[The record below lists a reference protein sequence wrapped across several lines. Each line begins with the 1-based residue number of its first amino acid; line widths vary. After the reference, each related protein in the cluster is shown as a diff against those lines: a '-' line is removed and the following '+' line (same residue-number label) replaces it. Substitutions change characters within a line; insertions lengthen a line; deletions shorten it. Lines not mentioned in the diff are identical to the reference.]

1 MDVRPLGQ
9 STTTSFVR
17 CAKPYI
23 AFGVRVAIGNLGSE
37 SESPPLLAR
46 TASDHIGRMV
56 FRPLIGHEHNRHR
69 LARAVANGK
78 LPASLLFQGPVG
90 VGKQRLALWL
100 GQLLL
105 CERAAAE
112 QLDEPCG
119 ACIHCRYAS
128 RGQHPDL
135 HWFYPRP
142 RLTDPDID
150 DAKADMAES
159 TAQRVKDDG
168 LWTAPAGNEG
178 IFMVTVKAIIQAAG
192 IRPAMAKRSV
202 FVVGDAER
210 MVPQAS
216 SPEAANAFLKLLE
229 EPPPNTTII
238 ITSSE
243 PGALLPTIKS
253 RVVIVRVLPLRA
265 PELTQFIED
274 PAVAAYLDKHAKG
287 ASRGEMMAS
296 AAGSPGMLLAR
307 EGTHG
312 AFANARRILEAALQP
327 PGPNGAAERI
337 KVAAKQ
343 GVTGARGAFSDM
355 LDALVVLLHDRARQ
369 LTVAGHDR
377 HARRTA
383 QGIVTVLEIKEK
395 TETNISPQ
403 LLAASLVKDLHL
415 LLTT

>member
-1 MDVRPLGQ
+1 M
-9 STTTSFVR
+9 S
-17 CAKPYI
+17 
-23 AFGVRVAIGNLGSE
+23 
-37 SESPPLLAR
+37 
-46 TASDHIGRMV
+46 
-56 FRPLIGHEHNRHR
+56 FRPLIGHEPNRLR
-69 LARAVANGK
+69 LARAVSQGK
-78 LPASLLFQGPVG
+78 LPASLLFQGPTG

-105 CERAAAE
+105 CERASAE

-119 ACIHCRYAS
+119 ECIHCRYAL

-150 DAKADMAES
+150 DARNDMAES

-168 LWTAPAGNEG
+168 LWIAPAGNEG
-178 IFMVTVKAIIQAAG
+178 IFMVTVRAIIQAASL
-192 IRPAMAKRSV
+192 RPAMARRAV

-253 RVVIVRVLPLRA
+253 RVVTVRVLPLRA
-265 PELTQFIED
+265 PEMVEFVDD
-274 PAVAAYLDKHAKG
+274 PVVTAYLDRHAKG
-287 ASRGEMMAS
+287 ASRAELLAS

-307 EGTHG
+307 EGTTG
-312 AFANARRILEAALQP
+312 AFANARRLLEAALQP
-327 PGPNGAAERI
+327 PGPNGTSERI
-337 KVAAKQ
+337 KVSAKQ
-343 GVTGARGAFSDM
+343 GVTGARGAFADM

-369 LTVAGHDR
+369 LTISGHDR
-377 HARRTA
+377 HARRTS

-403 LLAASLVKDLHL
+403 LLAASLVNDLHV
-415 LLTT
+415 LLTS

>member
-1 MDVRPLGQ
+1 M
-9 STTTSFVR
+9 S
-17 CAKPYI
+17 
-23 AFGVRVAIGNLGSE
+23 
-37 SESPPLLAR
+37 
-46 TASDHIGRMV
+46 
-56 FRPLIGHEHNRHR
+56 FRPLIGHETTRRR
-69 LARAVANGK
+69 LAVAAGQGK

-90 VGKQRLALWL
+90 VGKQRLGLWL

-105 CERAAAE
+105 CERATIEGLA
-112 QLDEPCG
+112 EPCG
-119 ACIHCRYAS
+119 DCIHCRYAS

-142 RLTDPDID
+142 RLTDPDVD

-159 TAQRVKDDG
+159 TAQRMKDDG
-168 LWTAPAGNEG
+168 LWIAPAGNEG
-178 IFMVTVKAIIQAAG
+178 IFMVTVRALIQLAS
-192 IRPAMAKRSV
+192 IRPAMARRSV

-229 EPPPNTTII
+229 EPPPDTTII

-253 RVVIVRVLPLRA
+253 RVVTVRVLPLRA
-265 PELTQFIED
+265 PEMATFLDD
-274 PAVAAYLDKHAKG
+274 PIVAKRLNG
-287 ASRGEMMAS
+287 APRAELIAS
-296 AAGSPGMLLAR
+296 AAGSPGMLLSR

-312 AFANARRILEAALQP
+312 AFANARRILDAALQP
-327 PGPNGAAERI
+327 AGPNGATERI

-369 LTVAGHDR
+369 LAVAGHDR
-377 HARRTA
+377 HARRTS

-403 LLAASLVKDLHL
+403 LLAASLVNSLHT
-415 LLTT
+415 LLTS